1 MEYSRLVSLCSLLYV
16 ALALLGRSYASNDVS
31 SDSYWQSAFPKT
43 TIPKTL
49 QELLAY
55 GRPWNEGKA
64 SRYTGISKDNLN
76 INTMLVSG
84 SAFPIIGKDNY
95 AEAASGKIHVEPDVT
110 TFFLEKD
117 LRLGKKMTLHFP
129 KTTDAAK
136 ILHRKVAKSIPF
148 STTRLPQIL
157 NQFAVKPYSAE
168 AEVIKQT
175 IEDCEAPGI
184 KGEDKYCATSL
195 ESLVDFTASKLGK
208 YVQVYST
215 EVVNENKQEYKI
227 GKGAV
232 QKIGDRS
239 VVCHKQKYLYAV
251 FYCHEIHST
260 RAYVVPLVGADG
272 TKAEAV
278 AVCHTDTRT
287 WNIKHFAFQA
297 LKIKPGTVP
306 ICHFLPR
313 GNLVWVPNK

>member
-1 MEYSRLVSLCSLLYV
+1 MEYFRLVSVCAFLYV

-31 SDSYWQSAFPKT
+31 WGSYWQSAFPKT
-43 TIPKTL
+43 AIPKTL
-49 QELLAY
+49 QELLH
-55 GRPWNEGKA
+55 PDNWIEGK
-64 SRYTGISKDNLN
+64 SRYTGFSKDDLN
-76 INTMLVSG
+76 INTLLVSG
-84 SAFPIIGKDNY
+84 SAFPTIGKDSY
-95 AEAASGKIHVEPDVT
+95 AEAASGKIQVEPDVT

-129 KTTDAAK
+129 KTTVAAE
-136 ILHRKVAKSIPF
+136 ILPRKVAKSIPF
-148 STTRLPQIL
+148 STNKLPQIL
-157 NQFAVKPYSAE
+157 NHFAVKPNSVE

-175 IEDCEAPGI
+175 IEDCEAPSI

-195 ESLVDFTASKLGK
+195 ESLVDFTVSKLGK
-208 YVQVYST
+208 YVQVHST
-215 EVVNENKQEYKI
+215 EVENENKQEYKI

-232 QKIGDRS
+232 QRIGDRS
-239 VVCHKQKYLYAV
+239 VVCHKQKYVYAV

-287 WNIKHFAFQA
+287 WNNKHFAFQA
-297 LKIKPGTVP
+297 LKIKPGTLP
-306 ICHFLPR
+306 ICHFLPS